1 MVICTGTGTSRTSN
15 TGFQFRIVQQ
25 GTISC
30 IRKPEWMGPIFNPL
44 LNEKVRLALLN
55 TEDGIS
61 PTTITIS
68 STKGVI
74 SQCTRIIIPAHL
86 EQTDLISTIPH
97 HIGGTQGSTRR
108 LRSGG
113 GRTPCGVGV
122 TVPQWTLVSSRRSGR
137 RQHQNG
143 GKGRGQEL
151 FRHIVVVILVLCL
164 VLVGG

>member
-30 IRKPEWMGPIFNPL
+30 IRKPEWMVPIFNPL
-44 LNEKVRLALLN
+44 LNEIVRLALLN

-68 STKGVI
+68 SNKGVI

-86 EQTDLISTIPH
+86 EQTDLISTCRC
-97 HIGGTQGSTRR
+97 GAQGSTRR
-108 LRSGG
+108 LRG
-113 GRTPCGVGV
+113 GVGR
-122 TVPQWTLVSSRRSGR
+122 SCDSRRSGR
-137 RQHQNG
+137 R
-143 GKGRGQEL
+143 QEL

>member
-86 EQTDLISTIPH
+86 EQTDLSSTFRED
-97 HIGGTQGSTRR
+97 GTHGSTRR
-108 LRSGG
+108 LR
-113 GRTPCGVGV
+113 GVVG
-122 TVPQWTLVSSRRSGR
+122 SRRSGR

-151 FRHIVVVILVLCL
+151 FRHIVLVILVLCL

>member
-30 IRKPEWMGPIFNPL
+30 IRKPEWMVPIFNPL

-68 STKGVI
+68 STKFVI

-86 EQTDLISTIPH
+86 EQTDLSSTFIKD
-97 HIGGTQGSTRR
+97 GTHGSTRR
-108 LRSGG
+108 LRGG
-113 GRTPCGVGV
+113 VGRTV
-122 TVPQWTLVSSRRSGR
+122 VSSRRSGRR

-151 FRHIVVVILVLCL
+151 FRHIVLVILVLCR

>member
-30 IRKPEWMGPIFNPL
+30 IRKPEWMVPIFNPL

-86 EQTDLISTIPH
+86 EQTDLSSTFIKD
-97 HIGGTQGSTRR
+97 GTQGSTRR
-108 LRSGG
+108 LRG
-113 GRTPCGVGV
+113 GVGR
-122 TVPQWTLVSSRRSGR
+122 SCDSRRSGR

-151 FRHIVVVILVLCL
+151 FRHIVLVILVLCL

>member
-74 SQCTRIIIPAHL
+74 SQCTRIIIPAHH
-86 EQTDLISTIPH
+86 EQTVLISTIPH

-108 LRSGG
+108 LRSGV
-113 GRTPCGVGV
+113 GRSCD
-122 TVPQWTLVSSRRSGR
+122 SRRSGR

-151 FRHIVVVILVLCL
+151 FRHRPRYSCALSCA
-164 VLVGG
+164 GGWQ

>member
-15 TGFQFRIVQQ
+15 SGFQFRIVQQ

-86 EQTDLISTIPH
+86 EQTDLSSTFREN
-97 HIGGTQGSTRR
+97 GTHGSTRR
-108 LRSGG
+108 LRGG
-113 GRTPCGVGV
+113 VGRTVLV
-122 TVPQWTLVSSRRSGR
+122 VSSRRSGR

-151 FRHIVVVILVLCL
+151 FRHRPRYSYALSCA
-164 VLVGG
+164 GGWLK